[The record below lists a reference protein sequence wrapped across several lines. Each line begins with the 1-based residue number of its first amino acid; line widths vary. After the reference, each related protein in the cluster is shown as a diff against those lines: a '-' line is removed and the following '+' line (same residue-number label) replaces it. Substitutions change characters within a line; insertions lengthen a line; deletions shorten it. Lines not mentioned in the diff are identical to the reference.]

1 MPTRIGHWS
10 SRLRYLSASRCMM
23 VMTRETFAEQGKYP
37 LNKLSYDLVCLI
49 YEKSKGLEALD
60 RYLYD
65 AQGEPEL
72 VRLFHRIRH
81 QEGELIA
88 ELQKHLAERIM
99 VGQEWD
105 IRFVNFEAR
114 D

>member
-1 MPTRIGHWS
+1 MPTRIPHGS
-10 SRLRYLSASRCMM
+10 SRFRYWGSSRCEMA
-23 VMTRETFAEQGKYP
+23 MTRETFAEQGKYP
-37 LNKLSYDLVCLI
+37 LNNLNYDLVCLI

-81 QEGELIA
+81 QEGELIT
-88 ELQKHLAERIM
+88 ELQKQLAERIM
-99 VGQEWD
+99 TGQELSL
-105 IRFVNFEAR
+105 IHI
-114 D
+114 

>member
-1 MPTRIGHWS
+1 MS
-10 SRLRYLSASRCMM
+10 
-23 VMTRETFAEQGKYP
+23 VTRETFAEQGKYP
-37 LNKLSYDLVCLI
+37 LNNLNYDLVCLI

-72 VRLFHRIRH
+72 VKLFHRIRH

-88 ELQKHLAERIM
+88 ELQRHLAERIM
-99 VGQEWD
+99 ISDEWD
-105 IRFVNFEAR
+105 TRFTNFLAR